1 MFAVGYNHLLS
12 IEVNT
17 VDLGKK
23 SAEFWHG
30 AVSLEKFTSVGG
42 MMFDVTAEDAEV
54 PLRWRYY
61 DTSETRVDTKESIQS
76 TTIYDGRTE
85 SHE

>member
-1 MFAVGYNHLLS
+1 
-12 IEVNT
+12 
-17 VDLGKK
+17 
-23 SAEFWHG
+23 
-30 AVSLEKFTSVGG
+30 
-42 MMFDVTAEDAEV
+42 MFDVTAEDAEV